1 MVRFHPLE
9 AAGSGKASG
18 LFLLTEPFRW
28 AHISIFLQEETMKP
42 QDIATNDLGIKRAR
56 LAFLAST
63 LRNLKTDFP
72 DHTWDFTAVERNREC
87 GTCGCAAGVA
97 QMLWPAAWDALMD
110 NPSTSYYWGCMG
122 EMLGISMDS
131 AEYIFASRGDHRES
145 RDVTPEE
152 VADRI
157 DAVMAAGL

>member
-1 MVRFHPLE
+1 
-9 AAGSGKASG
+9 
-18 LFLLTEPFRW
+18 
-28 AHISIFLQEETMKP
+28 MKP
-42 QDIATNDLGIKRAR
+42 QDIATNDLGVKRAR

-72 DHTWDFTAVERNREC
+72 DHTWDFTAVDRVREC
-87 GTCGCAAGVA
+87 GTCGCAAGLA

-110 NPSTSYYWGCMG
+110 DRTNPYYWGCVG
-122 EMLGISMDS
+122 DLLGISKDS
-131 AEYIFASRGDHRES
+131 AEYIFSSRGRHDES

-157 DAVMAAGL
+157 DTVMAGLP